1 MLPVLYIRYLGIVVC
16 ELGIRDKV
24 ADAITVAIY
33 IAAAH
38 GCPHRAVVEQL
49 GKLGVAR
56 EHVEYFAIVVF
67 NINGLRYGRNLNKY
81 VVTVVAIA
89 VAAVAELLA
98 AKLSG
103 QLKRAVILLYGMSR
117 P

>member
-38 GCPHRAVVEQL
+38 GCPLRAFVEQI

-56 EHVEYFAIVVF
+56 EHVEYFAVVIF

-81 VVTVVAIA
+81 VVTVVAIV
-89 VAAVAELLA
+89 VAAVAEVQA
-98 AKLSG
+98 A
-103 QLKRAVILLYGMSR
+103 
-117 P
+117 